1 MVRLRESGGWYIERH
16 RGFSVSFAEEYGI
29 CSFNPGCWYADA
41 PYSLAAAR
49 KPLAPNPAI
58 RRRGALMIPYYHRPR
73 APPVAFRF
81 RSALPDEFVKRPP
94 HISRKIWRNVTG
106 GEPCRY
112 KSPRGMDA
120 SMLFNEAVL
129 RAAEPPDQLYVC
141 EGELDCVAL
150 LERGVAAVGLQGQ
163 SNGWDTLARFLSRL
177 DIPEVILVPDREEST
192 ILRFKERAR
201 RLAAVATGTIEVV
214 PPRGP
219 DVDATVRAIA

>member
-1 MVRLRESGGWYIERH
+1 
-16 RGFSVSFAEEYGI
+16 
-29 CSFNPGCWYADA
+29 
-41 PYSLAAAR
+41 
-49 KPLAPNPAI
+49 
-58 RRRGALMIPYYHRPR
+58 
-73 APPVAFRF
+73 
-81 RSALPDEFVKRPP
+81 
-94 HISRKIWRNVTG
+94 
-106 GEPCRY
+106 
-112 KSPRGMDA
+112 MDA

-163 SNGWDTLARFLSRL
+163 SNGWDTLARLLSRL